1 MVRILLSLLI
11 AIMPAAVCRAA
22 SDGVA
27 DEFKKLSIVDSKALI
42 HRAYAYI
49 EKCQYDSALI
59 YYSAVANRYDDNA
72 DRKEAD
78 NTVNALYNIAIIYMV
93 GYYDYAKSYD
103 YLLQSQELAERYQL
117 EEHLPNIYNSI
128 ASILQASAISDGDV
142 DKKEIAALLRK
153 GFYGALHVK
162 DYEGAAISLSNLLQ
176 IGYSSAHPAALD
188 REIGVYRSTRMP
200 DNLQRKNTLTQ
211 CRAYRL
217 FCKRKYTEALALLRQ
232 TLGPVAD
239 SPIAYR
245 DNLSTYNRIV
255 DIYTAMHDMPAIIR
269 TTEEAIAF
277 ARKYHADDYITEF
290 YGTLFNAYTQMG
302 DSAMA
307 QHYEYLYLKNGER
320 VFARGKLSS
329 VKGVAFQHEL
339 TKANEQ
345 VKSLTQH
352 RRLQNILLVSA
363 LSVLCVIGILLFRL
377 YRAYAKI
384 RQTNRYLY
392 DKNLELLASEKK
404 ARAERIAAEAATT
417 ASDTGTETNTSA
429 TASPAAQESPD
440 TAKYKGSRL
449 SDEDTHDLFLRIR
462 HAMETSDA
470 IYQTGFNI
478 DKLSDLVHSRPRYV
492 SQAINQESGDNFNA
506 LLNDYRIKEVCRRI
520 NEDETYTRMTIEAI
534 AVSVGFKSRTSFGA
548 LFKAMTGLSPSAY
561 QHLARENKT

>member
-1 MVRILLSLLI
+1 MVRLFLSLLI
-11 AIMPAAVCRAA
+11 AVISATVCRAA

-27 DEFKKLSIVDSKALI
+27 DEFKKLSGVDDKALI
-42 HRAYAYI
+42 RQAYTYI

-72 DRKEAD
+72 SRKTAD
-78 NTVNALYNIAIIYMV
+78 NAVNAFYNIAIIYMV
-93 GYYDYAKSYD
+93 GYYDYAKSYE
-103 YLLQSQELAERYQL
+103 YLLQAQELAEKFQL
-117 EEHLPNIYNSI
+117 EDHLPNIYNSI
-128 ASILQASAISDGDV
+128 ANILQAPAIGNGDV

-153 GFYGALHVK
+153 GYYGSLHTK
-162 DYEGAAISLSNLLQ
+162 DFEGAAIALSNMMQ
-176 IGYSSAHPAALD
+176 TGFSSAHPDPLD
-188 REIGVYRSTRMP
+188 REISIYRSTRMP
-200 DNLQRKNTLTQ
+200 DDLQRKATLIQ

-217 FCKRKYTEALALLRQ
+217 YCKGQYAEAVALLRQ
-232 TLGPVAD
+232 TLGTVAD

-245 DNLSTYNRIV
+245 TNLSTYTCIT
-255 DIYTAMHDMPAIIR
+255 DIYTTMRDLPAIIR
-269 TTEEAIAF
+269 TSEEAIAL
-277 ARKYHADDYITEF
+277 AKQYHADDYITEF
-290 YGTLFNAYTQMG
+290 YGTLFKAYAQTG

-320 VFARGKLSS
+320 VFAKGNLAS
-329 VKGVAFQHEL
+329 VRGVAFQHEL

-363 LSVLCVIGILLFRL
+363 LSVLCVIGVLLFRL

-392 DKNLELLASEKK
+392 DKNLELLAREKK
-404 ARAERIAAEAATT
+404 VRAERTAANAAI
-417 ASDTGTETNTSA
+417 A
-429 TASPAAQESPD
+429 TATQESPD

-449 SDEDTHDLFLRIR
+449 SDEDCHDLFLRIR
-462 HAMETSDA
+462 HAMETSDS

-478 DKLSDLVHSRPRYV
+478 DKLSELVHSRPRYV

-534 AVSVGFKSRTSFGA
+534 ATSVGFKSRTSFGA

-561 QHLARENKT
+561 QHLARENKA

>member
-1 MVRILLSLLI
+1 MVRLFLSLLI
-11 AIMPAAVCRAA
+11 AVISATVCRAA

-27 DEFKKLSIVDSKALI
+27 DEFKKLSGVDDKALI
-42 HRAYAYI
+42 RQAYTYI

-72 DRKEAD
+72 SRKTAD
-78 NTVNALYNIAIIYMV
+78 NAVNAFYNIAIIYMV
-93 GYYDYAKSYD
+93 GYYDYAKSYE
-103 YLLQSQELAERYQL
+103 YLLQAQELAEKFQL
-117 EEHLPNIYNSI
+117 EDHLPNIYNSI
-128 ASILQASAISDGDV
+128 ANILQAPAIGNGDV

-153 GFYGALHVK
+153 GYYGSLHTK
-162 DYEGAAISLSNLLQ
+162 DFEGAAIALSNMMQ
-176 IGYSSAHPAALD
+176 TGFSSAHPDPLD
-188 REIGVYRSTRMP
+188 REISIYRSTRMP
-200 DNLQRKNTLTQ
+200 DDLQRKATLIQ

-217 FCKRKYTEALALLRQ
+217 YCKGQYAEAVALLRQ
-232 TLGPVAD
+232 TLGTVAD

-245 DNLSTYNRIV
+245 TNLSTYTCIT
-255 DIYTAMHDMPAIIR
+255 DIYTTMRDLPAIIR
-269 TTEEAIAF
+269 TSEEAIAL
-277 ARKYHADDYITEF
+277 AKQYHADDYITEF
-290 YGTLFNAYTQMG
+290 YGTLFKAYAQTG

-320 VFARGKLSS
+320 VFAKGNLAS
-329 VKGVAFQHEL
+329 VRGVAFQHEL

-363 LSVLCVIGILLFRL
+363 LSVLCVIGVLLFRL

-392 DKNLELLASEKK
+392 DKNLELLAREKK
-404 ARAERIAAEAATT
+404 VRAERTAANAAI
-417 ASDTGTETNTSA
+417 A
-429 TASPAAQESPD
+429 TATQESPD

-449 SDEDTHDLFLRIR
+449 SDEDCHDLFLRIR

-478 DKLSDLVHSRPRYV
+478 DKLSELVHSRPRYV

-534 AVSVGFKSRTSFGA
+534 ATSVGFKSRTSFGA

-561 QHLARENKT
+561 QHLARENKA

>member
-1 MVRILLSLLI
+1 
-11 AIMPAAVCRAA
+11 MPAAVCRAA

-27 DEFKKLSIVDSKALI
+27 DEFRKLSRVDDKALI
-42 HRAYAYI
+42 RQAYAYI

-72 DRKEAD
+72 SRKTAD
-78 NTVNALYNIAIIYMV
+78 NAVNAFYNIAIIYMV
-93 GYYDYAKSYD
+93 GYYDYAKSYE
-103 YLLQSQELAERYQL
+103 YLLQAQELAEKFQF
-117 EEHLPNIYNSI
+117 EDHLPDIYNSI
-128 ASILQASAISDGDV
+128 ASILQTSAIDNGDV

-153 GFYGALHVK
+153 GFYGSLHTK
-162 DYEGAAISLSNLLQ
+162 DFEGAAIALSNLMQ
-176 IGYSSAHPAALD
+176 TGFSSSHPAPLD
-188 REIGVYRSTRMP
+188 REISIYRSTRMP
-200 DNLQRKNTLTQ
+200 DDLQRKATLIQ
-211 CRAYRL
+211 CCAYRL
-217 FCKRKYTEALALLRQ
+217 YCKGQYAEAVALLRQ
-232 TLGPVAD
+232 TLGTVAD

-245 DNLSTYNRIV
+245 SNLSTYNCIA
-255 DIYTAMHDMPAIIR
+255 DIYTTMRDMPAVIK
-269 TTEEAIAF
+269 TLEEAIAL
-277 ARKYHADDYITEF
+277 AKQYHADDYITEF
-290 YGTLFNAYTQMG
+290 YGTLFEAYAQAG

-320 VFARGKLSS
+320 VFAKGNLAS

-363 LSVLCVIGILLFRL
+363 LSVLCVIGVLLFRL
-377 YRAYAKI
+377 YRAYTKI

-404 ARAERIAAEAATT
+404 ARAERTAANAANATNAAAT
-417 ASDTGTETNTSA
+417 
-429 TASPAAQESPD
+429 QESPD

-449 SDEDTHDLFLRIR
+449 SDEDCHDLFLRIR

-470 IYQTGFNI
+470 IYQTGFSI
-478 DKLSDLVHSRPRYV
+478 DKLSELVHSRPRYV

-534 AVSVGFKSRTSFGA
+534 ATSVGFKSRTSFGA

-561 QHLARENKT
+561 QHLARENKA